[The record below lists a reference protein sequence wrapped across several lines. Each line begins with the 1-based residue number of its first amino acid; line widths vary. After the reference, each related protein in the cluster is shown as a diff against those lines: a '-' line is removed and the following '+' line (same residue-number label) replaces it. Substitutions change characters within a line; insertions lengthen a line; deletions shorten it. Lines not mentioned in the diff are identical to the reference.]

1 MITNSESVSEA
12 HRVGPSA
19 GALAEGRNSRIRRVA
34 NACALVC
41 ALLLAPHLSLAAE
54 EAAEALPDIP
64 GATKVLVPG
73 AGITLSG
80 YLMRPSRLAREFPG
94 VLLLH
99 GSGTN
104 AEDLIA
110 TGRSLADRGYVSLA
124 LTMRGFRGSPGE
136 DDCGAQQA
144 DDAVQALSWL
154 AKQPGVDASRL
165 GALGYGQGGQV
176 AMLAASRTTLL
187 RAVVAFFPVS
197 DVAELERSTPYQSVR
212 DYANAVCRPQTYE
225 KVSPIE
231 NAGSINAPVLL
242 IHGSRDD
249 RVPVSQSQAMRAALE
264 AAHKPVEL
272 HILPSAR
279 HDFTPLQFEESWPW
293 VVSFLASHQMLSL
306 ASRTPDQ
313 QRRVNVFTEQ
323 GWASR
328 LGARGIKS
336 VRQLG
341 TVKRERVTLTENP
354 HVRGRKDELREFVF
368 DGMYVRALFP
378 GRAHD
383 AYLLQEVE
391 ITKPRWRVKFDLNIG
406 ASRDTML
413 QTLGQPDGEKTDF
426 VEYFH
431 SLGIG
436 TARVWLVNDRISKL
450 EWEFKAD

>member
-12 HRVGPSA
+12 HRALPCLVTPA
-19 GALAEGRNSRIRRVA
+19 GRGGTNLPRLA
-34 NACALVC
+34 NAA
-41 ALLLAPHLSLAAE
+41 ALLFGLLLTQLSSAAD
-54 EAAEALPDIP
+54 EASQALPDVA
-64 GATKVLVPG
+64 GATKVMVPG
-73 AGITLSG
+73 AGVTLSG
-80 YLMRPSRLAREFPG
+80 YLLRPSRRARDFPA

-104 AEDLIA
+104 AEDLIDTA
-110 TGRSLADRGYVSLA
+110 RSLADRGYISLA

-144 DDAVQALSWL
+144 DDAVQALGWL
-154 AKQPGVDASRL
+154 AQQPGVDGSRL
-165 GALGYGQGGQV
+165 GVLGYGQGGQV

-197 DVAELERSTPYQSVR
+197 DVAELERATPYQSVR
-212 DYANAVCRPQTYE
+212 DYVNSVCRPQTFE
-225 KVSPIE
+225 KVSPIA

-249 RVPVSQSQAMRAALE
+249 RVPVSQSEAMRAALE

-272 HILPSAR
+272 HILPSAL
-279 HDFTPLQFEESWPW
+279 HEFTPLQFEESWPW
-293 VVSFLASHQMLSL
+293 VVSFMASHQMLSL
-306 ASRTPDQ
+306 ASRTQDQ

-323 GWASR
+323 GWQSK
-328 LGARGIKS
+328 LGSRGIKS

-341 TVKRERVTLTENP
+341 KVKRERVILTDNP
-354 HVRGRKDELREFVF
+354 HVHGRKDELREFVF

-391 ITKPRWRVKFDLNIG
+391 ITKPRWKVKFDLNIG
-406 ASRDTML
+406 ASRETML
-413 QTLGQPDGEKTDF
+413 QALGQPDGEKAEF

-436 TARVWLVNDRISKL
+436 TARVWLANDRITKL